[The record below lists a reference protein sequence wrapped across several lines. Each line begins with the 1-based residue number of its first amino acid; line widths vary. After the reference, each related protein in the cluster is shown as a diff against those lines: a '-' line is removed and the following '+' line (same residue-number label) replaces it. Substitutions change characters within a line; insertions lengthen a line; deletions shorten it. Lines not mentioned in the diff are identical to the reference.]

1 MAVEETSTV
10 FVSPFQFVRVVCM
23 LEEPKNANGLPAW
36 VRRVL
41 SFSVRPS
48 RAGASMPPALIA
60 ASLLAAQK
68 DSHPLMFNASMRR
81 QLFRSAQIA

>member
-1 MAVEETSTV
+1 
-10 FVSPFQFVRVVCM
+10 
-23 LEEPKNANGLPAW
+23 
-36 VRRVL
+36 
-41 SFSVRPS
+41 
-48 RAGASMPPALIA
+48 MPPALIA